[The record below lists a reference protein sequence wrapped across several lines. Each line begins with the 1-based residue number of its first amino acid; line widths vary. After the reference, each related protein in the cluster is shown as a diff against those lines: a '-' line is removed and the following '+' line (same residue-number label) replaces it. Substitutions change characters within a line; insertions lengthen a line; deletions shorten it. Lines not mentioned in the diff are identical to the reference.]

1 MSAGPGEQGGDTI
14 DPDTGEFVDDS
25 GGGGGGGGFDDDD
38 TDTAEGAEDEFGSGG
53 DYFNDEFDGSTGQ
66 PDETTAPSSGG
77 GRDDDDDDDDSGRDT
92 DAVPDFDGRKT
103 TIRGPDAPGNESD
116 SPQVIVD
123 DRAGEDGQPARDP
136 TDDAFVPDDREGLE
150 DELGVIGEP
159 TETRRQRVDEAVE
172 RLQADLSRA
181 GGSAIVAGERDV
193 VNIRERDGRLQ
204 ATLTEQG
211 LDELRGTTGERT
223 VAGAPIGEPA
233 ISDSTS
239 EPALRERDTPAGAG
253 DEFVPP
259 TRADPATLDEPGSA
273 EQAADLRADEVVAP
287 QEAFVGRDSLR
298 DPTLVRGEA
307 QARREA
313 QLDDLGLGRTE
324 AFGDA
329 DLSFGLGGPGDEVE
343 QFTDE
348 FVASGAEDVSEQ
360 TGLDQPFSNTRDAVN
375 ADQQSETV
383 QQGLEPDPLT
393 RAAFRIGSEAP
404 DLPARGVEGVETGLF
419 LTGGTPA
426 AGGSE
431 EEFDRRLEQIST
443 AAAGR
448 ADLAAESAQ
457 QNPEQFAAD
466 FIVGSAA
473 EAGAVG
479 LLGRAA
485 RAGDTPTPSRRDAA
499 SQALDDLTPELRTR
513 ERSFLAD
520 ERGTIDMTRDRVAD
534 ASAEADDSIE
544 VGEAVDEGEQA
555 VLDLDAAVDDATQSP
570 ALEVGEQ
577 AGETASDAVD
587 IDAAVSRELDVS
599 PRFDTLA
606 TGVVAGPT
614 TAAAQASQTA
624 GRQQSAVDAV
634 AEAVG
639 ETERQAQRQRATQ
652 AQQQRQTVAQAEQ
665 QAQQQREAQAQQQRT
680 ALDEALAQTEIQAES
695 EAQTEAQRQ
704 RQRVETETR
713 IEPRAETE
721 VRVEPRLNLNLD
733 TRLDVPGER
742 RDGDD
747 EAQRFGGFG
756 IFSDEFTNPATT
768 PEEFLDETFGGGG
781 R

>member
-1 MSAGPGEQGGDTI
+1 MPAGPGEQGGDRI

-25 GGGGGGGGFDDDD
+25 GGGAGGGGADDDD
-38 TDTAEGAEDEFGSGG
+38 TDTAEGAQDEFASGG
-53 DYFNDEFDGSTGQ
+53 DYFDDEFDGSTGQ
-66 PDETTAPSSGG
+66 PDDPASPSPGG
-77 GRDDDDDDDDSGRDT
+77 DDDDDDDGAGDSDG
-92 DAVPDFDGRKT
+92 VPNFDGRKT

-123 DRAGEDGQPARDP
+123 DRAGDDGQPARDP

-150 DELGVIGEP
+150 NELGVIGEP
-159 TETRRQRVDEAVE
+159 TGSRRQRVDEAVE

-193 VNIRERDGRLQ
+193 VNIRERDGQLQ

-211 LDELRGTTGERT
+211 LDELRGTAGERT
-223 VAGAPIGEPA
+223 VAGAPIGEPTVTDA
-233 ISDSTS
+233 
-239 EPALRERDTPAGAG
+239 PAQRDGDAGPASG

-259 TRADPATLDEPGSA
+259 TRADPATLDDPGSA
-273 EQAADLRADEVVAP
+273 EQAADLRADEVVPP
-287 QEAFVGRDSLR
+287 QEAFIGRDSLR

-313 QLDDLGLGRTE
+313 RLDDLGLGRTE

-348 FVASGAEDVSEQ
+348 FLSGGAGDVSEQ
-360 TGLDQPFSNTRDAVN
+360 TGLDQPFANTRDAVN
-375 ADQQSETV
+375 ADEQSETV

-404 DLPARGVEGVETGLF
+404 DLPARAVEGVETGLF

-431 EEFDRRLEQIST
+431 EEFDRRLEQIGT

-448 ADLAAESAQ
+448 ADLAAESAR

-485 RAGDTPTPSRRDAA
+485 RASDTPTPSRRDAA
-499 SQALDDLTPELRTR
+499 RQTLDELTPDVQTR
-513 ERSFLAD
+513 QRSFLAD
-520 ERGTIDMTRDRVAD
+520 ERGTIDMTRDRDAE
-534 ASAEADDSIE
+534 ASAEADESIDVADS
-544 VGEAVDEGEQA
+544 ADEGEQA
-555 VLDLDAAVDDATQSP
+555 VLDLDAAVDDASQSP
-570 ALEVGEQ
+570 TLEVGET
-577 AGETASDAVD
+577 ASETASDAVD
-587 IDAAVSRELDVS
+587 IDAAVSRSVDVT
-599 PRFDTLA
+599 PRLDTLA
-606 TGVVAGPT
+606 TGVVAGPG
-614 TAAAQASQTA
+614 TAAAQASQSVT
-624 GRQQSAVDAV
+624 RQQSAVDAV
-634 AEAVG
+634 ADAVDQ
-639 ETERQAQRQRATQ
+639 TTRQAQRQRETQ
-652 AQQQRQTVAQAEQ
+652 AQQQSQTVAQAEQ

-680 ALDEALAQTEIQAES
+680 ALDEALAQTELQAET
-695 EAQTEAQRQ
+695 ETQTEAQRQ

-713 IEPRAETE
+713 VETRAETE
-721 VRVEPRLNLNLD
+721 TRLNLNLD
-733 TRLDVPGER
+733 PRLDVPGER
-742 RDGDD
+742 REGDD
-747 EAQRFGGFG
+747 DRQRFSRFG
-756 IFSDEFTNPATT
+756 IFTDEFTNPVST
-768 PEEFLDETFGGGG
+768 PEEFLSETFGGDG